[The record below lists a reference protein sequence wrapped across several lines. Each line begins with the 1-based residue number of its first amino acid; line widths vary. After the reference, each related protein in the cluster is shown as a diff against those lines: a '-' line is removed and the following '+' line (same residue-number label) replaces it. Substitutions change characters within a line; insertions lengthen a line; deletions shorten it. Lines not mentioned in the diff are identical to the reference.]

1 MNHHNKIKALLIF
14 VIFFLCAGFF
24 SSVYATFNPKNIS
37 VGVLAFRG
45 PDVAKKRWG
54 PTIQY
59 LNQQLPEYHF
69 NLVPK
74 NIQTLNELV
83 KDKDIDFILT
93 NTGHYVLLESLYGV
107 SRIATLRNL
116 RQGQALDNFGS
127 VIFTRS
133 DRNDINK
140 LEDFSDKSFMGVN
153 KNGFGG
159 FQVAWREFKR
169 AGIDP
174 FSDFSSLSFSGFPQD
189 NIVYA
194 VLDGKV
200 DGGTVRTDSLERL
213 SRKGKIKLED
223 IKIINSK
230 KVKDFPFLLS
240 TELYPEWPFSKT
252 QHVPLEVAK
261 KVIIALLQIQR
272 VSAVARQ
279 GHYSEWTVPSD
290 YQPVHELMKELKI
303 GSYADKGG
311 FNFNS
316 IIKMYWLELAY
327 FAIVVV
333 IIAYL
338 LLIIKR
344 RNGMISAQKNLT
356 KSKFK
361 FLANAVKETQT
372 LLESLINH
380 GNKIDKS
387 LTTSSSDQ
395 SSSLHRILES
405 SENIATFFN
414 HIKDYAAIESGNISL
429 ESSRFNLHDIL
440 ININKD
446 LANKLKEK
454 QIELS
459 ISVENNVPNILLGD
473 EVRLTQ
479 IILNILN
486 ITIRFSHQANINL
499 QVKLLKQTGSQVDL
513 EFNIDNDHLVLNKN
527 QVEMLFNSFVQ
538 TDISNIQNYGGS
550 CLSLYNSN
558 KLVEK
563 MQGKTWVGNN
573 SDLGK
578 FGFSGQFTKI

>member
-1 MNHHNKIKALLIF
+1 MNHHNKIKALLLL
-14 VIFFLCAGFF
+14 VIFFLCAGIF
-24 SSVYATFNPKNIS
+24 SSVYANFNPKNIS

-74 NIQTLNELV
+74 NIKTLNELV

-93 NTGHYVLLESLYGV
+93 NTGHYVLLERLYGV
-107 SRIATLRNL
+107 SRLATLRNL
-116 RQGQALDNFGS
+116 RQGKALDNFGS

-133 DRNDINK
+133 DRSDINK
-140 LEDFSDKSFMGVN
+140 LKDFSGKSFMGVN

-189 NIVYA
+189 NIAYA
-194 VLDGKV
+194 VLEGKV
-200 DGGTVRTDSLERL
+200 DGGTMRTDSLERL
-213 SRKGKIKLED
+213 ARKGKIKLED
-223 IKIINSK
+223 IKIINAK
-230 KVKDFPFLLS
+230 KVKGFPFLLS
-240 TELYPEWPFSKT
+240 SELYPEWPFSKA
-252 QHVPLEVAK
+252 QHVPLKVAK
-261 KVIIALLQIQR
+261 KVIIALLQIQQT
-272 VSAVARQ
+272 SSVARQ

-303 GSYADKGG
+303 GSYAEKNS
-311 FNFNS
+311 FNFSS
-316 IIKMYWLELAY
+316 IIKMYWIELTC
-327 FAIVVV
+327 FIITVI

-338 LLIIKR
+338 LLLISRCNGIIKV
-344 RNGMISAQKNLT
+344 QKNIT

-361 FLANAVKETQT
+361 FLANAIKETQT
-372 LLESLINH
+372 LLETLISN
-380 GNKIDKS
+380 GNKIDKN
-387 LTTSSSDQ
+387 LTSSDQ
-395 SSSLHRILES
+395 SGSLHRMLES
-405 SENIATFFN
+405 SENIAIFFN
-414 HIKDYAAIESGNISL
+414 HIKDYSAIESGNITV
-429 ESSRFNLHDIL
+429 ESSRFNLHDLL
-440 ININKD
+440 ININKG
-446 LANKLKEK
+446 LADKLKEK

-473 EVRLTQ
+473 EMRLAQ
-479 IILNILN
+479 VILNILN
-486 ITIRFSHQANINL
+486 ITIRFSHQANITL
-499 QVKLLKQTGSQVDL
+499 QVKLLKQTSNQVNL
-513 EFNIDNDHLVLNKN
+513 EFNVENDHMVLNKN
-527 QVEMLFNSFVQ
+527 QIEMLFNSFVQ

-563 MQGKTWVGNN
+563 MEGKTWVNN
-573 SDLGK
+573 DNSNLVK
-578 FGFSGQFTKI
+578 FGFNGQFMKT